1 MLITFEKS
9 VDYLFTNSKND
20 AFICFLSALN
30 YRQIKFPY
38 LHNIKGLKRHKTLL
52 FASICSIVL
61 LYVFMG
67 FLGLKDGFLSMKNQ
81 ISEKW
86 ESILQLLE
94 TQYDVSKII
103 INTWIRPLEIY
114 EVKDNVVYFYVD
126 EKRGSHGVEYLHK
139 KGYDSFLLSS
149 IREILNDSNIEI
161 VIDEKSSYLNKKNN
175 DDNRADHKED
185 LPYSPAYYDAI
196 KKGNLNHKYTF
207 ENFIVGDGNKHAF
220 ATCVA
225 VADEPSQD
233 NFNPL
238 FLYGGSGLGK
248 THLIQSIAHYI
259 LQHNPD
265 AHVLYVTSEV
275 LTNDIISSIRN
286 KTMDEFRE
294 KYRQVDVLIVDD
306 IQEIIGRE
314 STQQEFFNTF
324 NFLYEAGKQIIISS
338 DRPPREITSLDE
350 RLRSRFEWGVPI
362 DIHAPDY
369 ETRMAILKNKA
380 ELAGM
385 YSIPEE
391 VFKYIAENIVSNVR
405 ELEGAL
411 NKILVYAKLS
421 HEAINLDMAKD
432 MLKDLVSKD
441 TNTTITPEYI
451 LNVVAEHLNVSV
463 DDIKSKK
470 RSADIA
476 LARQLV
482 MYLSRNLTDKSL
494 QAIGD
499 VVGGK
504 DHSTVYAGIDR
515 ISKKMDED
523 PQFVTTVEIIKK
535 KINPHESTGN

>member
-1 MLITFEKS
+1 MEQLI
-9 VDYLFTNSKND
+9 N
-20 AFICFLSALN
+20 
-30 YRQIKFPY
+30 
-38 LHNIKGLKRHKTLL
+38 
-52 FASICSIVL
+52 
-61 LYVFMG
+61 
-67 FLGLKDGFLSMKNQ
+67 
-81 ISEKW
+81 EKW
-86 ESILQLLE
+86 ESILNLLQ
-94 TQYDVSKII
+94 TQYDISRVII
-103 INTWIRPLEIY
+103 DTWIRDLKIY
-114 EVKDNVVYFYVD
+114 EVKDKVVYFYVPED
-126 EKRGSHGVEYLHK
+126 RGAHGVSYLYR
-139 KGYDSFLLSS
+139 KGYNSFLLSS
-149 IREILNDSNIEI
+149 IREILNDSDIEI
-161 VIDEKSSYLNKKNN
+161 VIDEKSSYI
-175 DDNRADHKED
+175 NRKVSENQEPGQKEN

-196 KKGNLNHKYTF
+196 KKSNLNHKYTF

-225 VADEPSQD
+225 VADEPCQD

-265 AHVLYVTSEV
+265 TSVLYVTSEV
-275 LTNDIISSIRN
+275 FTNDIISSIQNN
-286 KTMDEFRE
+286 KMDEFRE
-294 KYRQVDVLIVDD
+294 KYRQVDVLIIDD

-314 STQQEFFNTF
+314 RTQQEFFNTF
-324 NFLYEAGKQIIISS
+324 NFMYEAGKQIIISS
-338 DRPPREITSLDE
+338 DRPPKEIKSLDE

-385 YSIPEE
+385 SNIPED

-411 NKILVYAKLS
+411 NKIRIYSKLS
-421 HEAINLDMAKD
+421 HDTIDVDMAKD

-441 TNTTITPEYI
+441 TNIAITPEII
-451 LNVVAEHLNVSV
+451 LNIVSEHMKVSI

-476 LARQLV
+476 IARQLV

-499 VVGGK
+499 TVGGK
-504 DHSTVYAGIDR
+504 DHSTVYSGITR
-515 ISKKMDED
+515 ISEKLEED
-523 PQFVTTVEIIKK
+523 PQFSAMVNVIKK
-535 KINPHESTGN
+535 KINPNEGI

>member
-1 MLITFEKS
+1 MLTKAVFYIMKEQII
-9 VDYLFTNSKND
+9 KNWD
-20 AFICFLSALN
+20 NILN
-30 YRQIKFPY
+30 
-38 LHNIKGLKRHKTLL
+38 
-52 FASICSIVL
+52 
-61 LYVFMG
+61 
-67 FLGLKDGFLSMKNQ
+67 
-81 ISEKW
+81 
-86 ESILQLLE
+86 LLE
-94 TQYDVSKII
+94 SQYDVSRII
-103 INTWIRPLEIY
+103 IDTWIKSLNIY

-126 EKRGSHGVEYLHK
+126 EKRGSHGVDYLHR
-139 KGYDSFLLSS
+139 KGYDSYLLSS

-161 VIDEKSSYLNKKNN
+161 VIDEKSSYIHSQLSDT
-175 DDNRADHKED
+175 DDSSPEHKED
-185 LPYSPAYYDAI
+185 RPYSSAYYDAI
-196 KKGNLNHKYTF
+196 KKSNLNHKYTF
-207 ENFIVGDGNKHAF
+207 ENFIVGDSNKHAF

-259 LQHNPD
+259 LQHNPNKN
-265 AHVLYVTSEV
+265 VLYVTSEV
-275 LTNDIISSIRN
+275 FTNDIISSIQNN
-286 KTMDEFRE
+286 KTDEFRE
-294 KYRQVDVLIVDD
+294 KYRQVDVLIIDD

-314 STQQEFFNTF
+314 RTQQEFFNTF

-338 DRPPREITSLDE
+338 DRPPKEITSLDE

-385 YSIPEE
+385 TSIPEE

-411 NKILVYAKLS
+411 NKINVYSKLS
-421 HEAINLDMAKD
+421 NSTINLDMAKD
-432 MLKDLVSKD
+432 MLKDLISKD
-441 TNTTITPEYI
+441 ANITVTPESI
-451 LNVVAEHLNVSV
+451 LNIVAEHMNVSV

-470 RSADIA
+470 RNADIA
-476 LARQLV
+476 IARQLV

-499 VVGGK
+499 TVGGK
-504 DHSTVYAGIDR
+504 DHSTVYSGITR
-515 ISKKMDED
+515 ITEKLQED
-523 PQFVTTVEIIKK
+523 PQFRATVQVIKK
-535 KINPHESTGN
+535 KINPHED